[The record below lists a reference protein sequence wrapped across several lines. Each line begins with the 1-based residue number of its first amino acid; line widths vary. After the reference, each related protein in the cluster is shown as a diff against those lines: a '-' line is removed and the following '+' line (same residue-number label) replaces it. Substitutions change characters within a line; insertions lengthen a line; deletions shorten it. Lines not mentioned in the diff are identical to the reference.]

1 MLPSGDN
8 VTQITAN
15 ISDGH
20 ETEADKQT
28 VQAKH
33 SHRLLVFI
41 PGHKTINGKSFPVP
55 CLGVKGVLCCCPGE
69 SGEGLSLTSI
79 NLWLAMGWNVL
90 QVENS

>member
-1 MLPSGDN
+1 MLASGDN

-41 PGHKTINGKSFPVP
+41 PGHKTINRKSFPVP
-55 CLGVKGVLCCCPGE
+55 CSCVKGVY
-69 SGEGLSLTSI
+69 
-79 NLWLAMGWNVL
+79 VVV
-90 QVENS
+90 QVKVVKAFLLLP

>member
-15 ISDGH
+15 ISDGN
-20 ETEADKQT
+20 ETEET

-41 PGHKTINGKSFPVP
+41 PGHKTINRKSFPVS

>member
-8 VTQITAN
+8 VTQIIAN
-15 ISDGH
+15 ISDGP

-41 PGHKTINGKSFPVP
+41 PGHKTINRKSSPVP
-55 CLGVKGVLCCCPGE
+55 CSCVKGVLCFCPGE